1 MEISTE
7 SLVRVCPRKGRSS
20 AQWTE
25 ITTLGARIVPR
36 GSRELGGTLPAITQ
50 TSMVSTWRENMRV
63 LAMESTGIIGRL
75 DPLWQPWIF
84 HSSFFSGL
92 SLLPQNDRD
101 EDQEYETSRL
111 TRVSQEELK
120 EGTNHNLVLKVTFRQ
135 TYYTVYGLYFIY

>member
-1 MEISTE
+1 
-7 SLVRVCPRKGRSS
+7 
-20 AQWTE
+20 
-25 ITTLGARIVPR
+25 
-36 GSRELGGTLPAITQ
+36 
-50 TSMVSTWRENMRV
+50 MRV